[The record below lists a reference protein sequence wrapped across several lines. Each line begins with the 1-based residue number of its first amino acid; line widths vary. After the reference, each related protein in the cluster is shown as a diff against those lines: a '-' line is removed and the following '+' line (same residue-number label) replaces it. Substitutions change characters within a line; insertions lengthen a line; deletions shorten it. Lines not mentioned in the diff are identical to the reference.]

1 MTQETISLTRALT
14 EVKHIRQWLDE
25 NVSFQPLGITIESG
39 SKVLDS
45 AQTPKDLEQTI
56 QSDYDT
62 YIAKLGRLR
71 KLRSAII
78 KANASTMVT
87 VGTETMCI
95 MEAVDLKST
104 IQYEINLLQHLKET
118 YTRVVEKVSSA
129 NALAES
135 ELTKQ
140 IQSVESSPSFTNE
153 IKDGQITLLKLQQN
167 TRKREILDP
176 LNIVERIKKLEK
188 RINDINVNID
198 YALSEVNATTM
209 IEV

>member
-25 NVSFQPLGITIESG
+25 NVGFQPIGIAIESG

-45 AQTPKDLEQTI
+45 AQSPKDLEKTI

-87 VGTETMCI
+87 VGAETMCI

-129 NALAES
+129 NALAEN

-140 IQSVESSPSFTNE
+140 IHSVESSPSFTNE
-153 IKDGQITLLKLQQN
+153 VKEGQVTLLRLQQN

-188 RINDINVNID
+188 RISDINVNID
-198 YALSEVNATTM
+198 YALSEVNATTL